1 MGSVLAIRKSA
12 IPSLPENVQKYVAEF
27 FAERKILGVECLYA
41 QRHTYHPSGS
51 SYAKWGNG
59 MAPSHSVDLMRFGKD
74 ERGKEVNDILWR
86 MIKERPD
93 DFLDFAV
100 EERVSPGDCD
110 D

>member
-12 IPSLPENVQKYVAEF
+12 VPSLPENVRKYVEEF
-27 FAERKILGVECLYA
+27 FTERKILGVECLYA

-74 ERGKEVNDILWR
+74 ERGREVNTIIWDAV
-86 MIKERPD
+86 KSTPD

-100 EERVSPGDCD
+100 EEPVNHAYCD